1 MTRVIS
7 IFNNKGG
14 VGKTTTSWYLADA
27 LGRLNKKVLLIDF
40 DPQCNLSIAIMGE
53 QGFSSTL
60 PNTQYPYGQTI
71 RAFLQLF
78 LQGTGGQK
86 IFLHQ
91 GKNTSRN
98 VHLIAGDFWLNIF
111 SESLNVGADL
121 LTGTGLAKY
130 VALTQMVTAAEEQLG
145 FKFDYVLVDL
155 PPSFGALVRAALYS
169 SSYVIVPCTSDTY
182 SAYCISLIGQMLPMF
197 LSQWEQGL
205 AAFKAVNPQYDGF
218 DHLGQCRF
226 AGWIFNGF
234 DTRGGDLIRADK
246 VHHDRVQ
253 DSIKTHL
260 INNKQ
265 VPCSP
270 ALPANGLLGQI
281 EDMNTL
287 IQNSIWLSVPIS
299 TLNQHRPVSTLRDRG
314 NWAQNQLDQ
323 ISNLTKAYETMA
335 RNLIAS
341 CV

>member
-1 MTRVIS
+1 MTKIIS

-27 LGRLNKKVLLIDF
+27 LGRAGKKVLVIDF

-53 QGFSSTL
+53 QGFASTL
-60 PNTQYPYGQTI
+60 PSAQNPYGQTI

-78 LQGTGGQK
+78 LQGTGGQQV
-86 IFLHQ
+86 FLHQ
-91 GKNTSRN
+91 GQHTSPN

-130 VALTQMVTAAEEQLG
+130 VALTQMVSSAEQQVGYE
-145 FKFDYVLVDL
+145 FDYVLVDL

-197 LSQWEQGL
+197 LNQWQQGL
-205 AAFKAVNPQYDGF
+205 TAFKAANPQYTGF
-218 DHLGQCRF
+218 DHLGQCSF

-234 DTRGGDLIRADK
+234 DTRRGDLIRADR
-246 VHHDRVQ
+246 VHYDRVQ
-253 DSIKTHL
+253 ASIDASL
-260 INNKQ
+260 INNPM
-265 VPCSP
+265 VSCSP
-270 ALPANGLLGQI
+270 NLPADGQLGQI

-299 TLNQHRPVSTLRDRG
+299 DLDRHRPVATLRDRG

-323 ISNLTKAYETMA
+323 ISDLRRAYAAMA
-335 RNLIAS
+335 QNLINS

>member
-1 MTRVIS
+1 MTKIIS
-7 IFNNKGG
+7 VFNNKGG
-14 VGKTTTSWYLADA
+14 VGKTTTCWYLADA
-27 LGRLNKKVLLIDF
+27 LGRMGKKVLLIDF
-40 DPQCNLSIAIMGE
+40 DPQCNLSIAMLGE
-53 QGFSSTL
+53 ARFAETL
-60 PNTQYPYGQTI
+60 PNGSYPYGTTI

-86 IFLHQ
+86 VYLHQ
-91 GKNTSRN
+91 SPHTSQN

-130 VALTQMVTAAEEQLG
+130 VSLTQMVEAANAQVAHN
-145 FKFDYVLVDL
+145 FDYVIVDL

-169 SSYVIVPCTSDTY
+169 LSYVVVPCTSDTY

-197 LSQWEQGL
+197 LEQWAMGL
-205 AAFKAVNPQYDGF
+205 HAFKASNPQYSGF
-218 DHLGQCRF
+218 DHLGQCKF

-234 DTRGGDLIRADK
+234 DTRGGNLIRADQ

-253 DSIKTHL
+253 ASIDANL
-260 INNKQ
+260 IGNPN

-270 ALPANGLLGQI
+270 TLPRLGRLGQI

-299 TLNQHRPVSTLRDRG
+299 ILDQHRPVSTLRDRG
-314 NWAQNQLDQ
+314 NWAHNQLDQ
-323 ISNLTKAYETMA
+323 IRELRDEYHAMSLNLV
-335 RNLIAS
+335 AS
-341 CV
+341 CM

>member
-1 MTRVIS
+1 MTRIIS
-7 IFNNKGG
+7 VFNNKGG

-27 LGRLNKKVLLIDF
+27 LGRLEKKVLLVDF

-60 PNTQYPYGQTI
+60 PSPQYPYGRTI

-78 LQGTGGQK
+78 LQGTGGQQV
-86 IFLHQ
+86 FLHQ
-91 GKNTSRN
+91 GQHTSQN

-130 VALTQMVTAAEEQLG
+130 VALTQMVAAAEQQLG
-145 FKFDYVLVDL
+145 FEFDYVLVDL

-197 LSQWEQGL
+197 LNQWQQGL
-205 AAFKAVNPQYDGF
+205 TAFKAANPQYDGF
-218 DHLGQCRF
+218 DHLGQCSF

-234 DTRGGDLIRADK
+234 DTRRGDLIRADQ

-253 DSIKTHL
+253 DSIDNHL
-260 INNKQ
+260 INNTQ

-270 ALPANGLLGQI
+270 SLPANGQLGQI

-299 TLNQHRPVSTLRDRG
+299 TLSQHRPVSTLRDRG

-323 ISNLTKAYETMA
+323 ISDLTRAYEHMA

>member
-1 MTRVIS
+1 MTKIIS

-14 VGKTTTSWYLADA
+14 VGKTTTCWYLADA
-27 LGRLNKKVLLIDF
+27 LGRMGKKVLLIDF
-40 DPQCNLSIAIMGE
+40 DPQCNLSIAMMGE
-53 QGFSSTL
+53 QNFANML
-60 PNTQYPYGQTI
+60 PNTSFPYGTTI

-78 LQGTGGQK
+78 LQGTGGQQ
-86 IFLHQ
+86 IYLHQ
-91 GKNTSRN
+91 STNTSGN

-130 VALTQMVTAAEEQLG
+130 VSLTQMVWAAEQQVG
-145 FKFDYVLVDL
+145 YSFDYVLVDL

-197 LSQWEQGL
+197 LSQWQQGL
-205 AAFKAVNPQYDGF
+205 GAFKAVNPQFNGF
-218 DHLGQCRF
+218 DHLGQCKF
-226 AGWIFNGF
+226 AGWVFNGF
-234 DTRGGDLIRADK
+234 DTRGGALIQADQ

-253 DSIKTHL
+253 HSIDINL
-260 INNKQ
+260 INNPQ
-265 VPCSP
+265 VPCSIT
-270 ALPANGLLGQI
+270 LPSQGRLGQI

-299 TLNQHRPVSTLRDRG
+299 ALDQHRPVANLRDRG
-314 NWAQNQLDQ
+314 AWANNQTDQIRNLRHEYQVMAQNV
-323 ISNLTKAYETMA
+323 IV
-335 RNLIAS
+335 S
-341 CV
+341 CA